1 MVAMLVV
8 FKSRAAGDVMM
19 FGDVA
24 YAMMEIMG
32 KAPGEKGIVTAEQ
45 LPEAIARLKAAVT
58 QDKSV
63 SPPRDHDERLF
74 EKTPEGG
81 KREHVSLARRAVPLI
96 ELLEFSLKENE
107 PVVWGV

>member
-1 MVAMLVV
+1 MLII
-8 FKSRAAGDVMM
+8 FKSKAAGDVMM

-24 YAMMEIMG
+24 MSLMEIMG
-32 KAPGEKGIVTAEQ
+32 KTPGEKGIVTVEQ

-58 QDKSV
+58 QDKSAN
-63 SPPRDHDERLF
+63 PTLDHDERHF

-96 ELLEFSLKENE
+96 ELLEFSLKEKE

>member
-1 MVAMLVV
+1 MLIV

-24 YAMMEIMG
+24 YALMEIMG
-32 KAPGEKGIVTAEQ
+32 KDPAEKGIVTAEQ
-45 LPEAIARLKAAVT
+45 LPEAIAHLKAAVA
-58 QDKSV
+58 QDKAEKPIV
-63 SPPRDHDERLF
+63 DHDERVF

-96 ELLEFSLKENE
+96 ELLEYSLKEAV
-107 PVVWGV
+107 PVTWGV

>member
-1 MVAMLVV
+1 MLIV
-8 FKSRAAGDVMM
+8 FKSKAAGDVMM

-24 YAMMEIMG
+24 QSLMEIMG
-32 KAPGEKGIVTAEQ
+32 KSPEAKGIVTVEQ
-45 LPEAIARLKAAVT
+45 LPDAIARLKAAVA
-58 QDKSV
+58 QDKAEKPV
-63 SPPRDHDERLF
+63 VDHDERVF

-96 ELLEFSLKENE
+96 ELLEFSLKEGE

>member
-1 MVAMLVV
+1 MLII

-32 KAPGEKGIVTAEQ
+32 KAATERGIVTVEQ
-45 LPEAIARLKAAVT
+45 MPDAIARLKAAVA
-58 QDKSV
+58 QDKAERPV
-63 SPPRDHDERLF
+63 VDHDERVY

-81 KREHVSLARRAVPLI
+81 KREAVSLARRAVPLI
-96 ELLEFSLKENE
+96 ELLEYSLKEE
-107 PVVWGV
+107 VPVTWGV

>member
-1 MVAMLVV
+1 MLIV
-8 FKSRAAGDVMM
+8 FKSKAAGDVMM

-24 YAMMEIMG
+24 QSLMEVMG
-32 KAPGEKGIVTAEQ
+32 KDPGDKGIVTVEQ
-45 LPEAIARLKAAVT
+45 LPGAIARLKAAVA
-58 QDKSV
+58 QDKAERPV
-63 SPPRDHDERLF
+63 VDHDERLF

-96 ELLEFSLKENE
+96 ELLEFSLKEGE